1 MASSLTN
8 KGQEIMLK
16 GTATPNGSIANLATA
31 LLLYDSTSVPDKDG
45 TGFVEVANGGG
56 YLTGGIAITTADW
69 TLSLVGS
76 DNQIEL
82 DDQVWT
88 ASGGGIANIDG
99 AYIINVGG
107 DVLAWWER
115 ASPVSLAAGD
125 TLTAQS
131 LTIAL
136 T

>member
-16 GTATPNGSIANLATA
+16 GTVTPNGSIANLATA

-56 YLTGGIAITTADW
+56 YTTGGIAITTADW

-82 DDQVWT
+82 GDQAYGPRQLGGRRHGYR
-88 ASGGGIANIDG
+88 ASADHRTDLISLAGIAR
-99 AYIINVGG
+99 V
-107 DVLAWWER
+107 VLAAR
-115 ASPVSLAAGD
+115 VSASLIIGEPHG
-125 TLTAQS
+125 
-131 LTIAL
+131 
-136 T
+136 